1 MRTELENKRIAE
13 IKEILDNLSDEEL
26 LNIHNAYDDYGDNE
40 IFFMDMFD
48 EMCDGMT
55 PTDIAQRI
63 FFGDF
68 NPNHNYFKY
77 NGYANFESGDFPRDW
92 IDISDIANYM
102 YDNWESYN
110 IDEVADLF
118 YKWENE
124 DEEEDEDDE

>member
-13 IKEILDNLSDEEL
+13 IEEILNSLSDEEL
-26 LNIHNAYDDYGDNE
+26 LNIHNEYNDYGDDE
-40 IFFMDMFD
+40 IFFMYMFD
-48 EMCDGMT
+48 DMCNGMT
-55 PTDIAQRI
+55 PTEIAQRI

-68 NPNHNYFKY
+68 NPNHSYFRFD
-77 NGYANFESGDFPRDW
+77 GYANFESSDFPSDW
-92 IDISDIANYM
+92 IDTSDIANYM

-118 YKWENE
+118 YEWENE